1 MLGKDNYL
9 CQIGTWVHGGVE
21 HACFKQKL
29 CRNAYPAWA
38 LGQDN
43 FLLALRPR
51 AYGPWASGPGPNA
64 LRQTKKSALGP
75 SALGL
80 GFVSLPLGVGPRP
93 PPSGKQKNP
102 PSGLRPSGLDFLV
115 YPWASGEQKV
125 IFPSRPCGI
134 STIPYAPVCENS
146 HKNHRSSN

>member
-1 MLGKDNYL
+1 MG
-9 CQIGTWVHGGVE
+9 VGGVE

-51 AYGPWASGPGPNA
+51 ASGPWASGPGPKPSGKQKIRPRA
-64 LRQTKKSALGP
+64 FGP
-75 SALGL
+75 WAWI
-80 GFVSLPLGVGPRP
+80 FSLPLGVGPRP

-115 YPWASGEQKV
+115 YPLASGEQKV
-125 IFPSRPCGI
+125 ILPSRPCGI
-134 STIPYAPVCENS
+134 STMFQNCFNPPERAKRAEGG
-146 HKNHRSSN
+146 